1 MTSLEPVAELSAR
14 FQLASARRLPNVSEE
29 HPCGRLHGHTFDIT
43 LVLRGPIDPHFGWVA
58 DFADIAAAWAPIAAQ
73 LDHRVLND
81 VPGLQNPT
89 SEQLAV
95 WIWRTLRPT
104 LPMLHAIH
112 IGETGGF
119 VVTYRGE

>member
-14 FQLASARRLPNVSEE
+14 FQLASARRLPKVSGE
-29 HPCGRLHGHTFDIT
+29 HPCGRLHGHTFDVT

-104 LPMLHAIH
+104 LPMLHAIQ